1 MGIVCV
7 VCVVR
12 IVVVVLVVL
21 VVLVGLVG
29 LVALVALVVLI
40 VLVDL
45 AVDARE
51 NGGVR
56 LLAIKKGYPGKLSL
70 PSSSLNFHAGKS
82 LLSILH
88 H

>member
-1 MGIVCV
+1 MGIVCIV
-7 VCVVR
+7 YVVR
-12 IVVVVLVVL
+12 IVIVVIVVVVFVVLVSLAALVVL
-21 VVLVGLVG
+21 VV
-29 LVALVALVVLI
+29 
-40 VLVDL
+40 L

-56 LLAIKKGYPGKLSL
+56 LLAIKKDYPGKLSL
-70 PSSSLNFHAGKS
+70 PISSLNFHAGKS